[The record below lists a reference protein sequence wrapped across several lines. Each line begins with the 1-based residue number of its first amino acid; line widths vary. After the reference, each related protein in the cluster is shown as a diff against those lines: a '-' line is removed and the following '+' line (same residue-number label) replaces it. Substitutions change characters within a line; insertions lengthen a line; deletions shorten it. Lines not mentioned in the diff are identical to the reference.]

1 MIQNQHKS
9 ISIGGAKLINWKLYA
24 PLVPFIILVVPL
36 TQNENGDGWT
46 FWRWTLSAIIGLL
59 PPTILYLIGDVLFF
73 HKRNEQ
79 SVKPVLVFAFG
90 LALGASQ
97 GFTTTYVAHIL
108 NLVNENLYSELIF
121 STVNSA
127 LIGLLILPLSSL
139 VAASYESYRFDR
151 NQLLTDKMATESK
164 KTESQAILRGLRESM
179 SNKVDQNLLEILQTS
194 KNFFDQRERSLDQNW
209 ELMAEK
215 LRSAALE
222 TVRPFSHNLHR
233 RGTEREYSVRPSEI
247 LKYVSHSIVIHI
259 PWVLLIYG
267 VTTYTSIYAHS
278 DFKNGAIYLL
288 LRLAAITVLM
298 LFMRLLK
305 TKNYFRTLP
314 GFLLL
319 LTLCCSS
326 FAYLNTILD
335 AYFGLT
341 YQSFWNSVA
350 NAAWLGFIIFSVGLV
365 SAFIDGQR
373 AEIDFIQNQLSQT
386 EISSLLIKREEARI
400 SRELAKYLHGTIQ
413 SRLMA
418 SAMEVERAGRSGDK
432 KAVAREIEKAYKTL
446 KLPDEDYFST
456 PEKNLTD
463 ELRKVSAKWDKLLKI
478 RFATSKDLSQID
490 ENLSQDIGNVI
501 NEAIA
506 NSFRHGAASKV
517 DVKIKSEGKD
527 IVIEVV
533 DDGSGLGKGKPG
545 LGTDTFSSLA
555 GVSWKLTP
563 LPKNSGTLLF
573 LRVKNVL

>member
-194 KNFFDQRERSLDQNW
+194 KDFFDQRERSLDQNW

-267 VTTYTSIYAHS
+267 VTTYTTIYSHS
-278 DFKNGAIYLL
+278 DFTTGTTYLL

-298 LFMRLLK
+298 LFMRMLK
-305 TKNYFRTLP
+305 TRNHFRTLP
-314 GFLLL
+314 SFFLL
-319 LTLCCSS
+319 LTLCCAS

-335 AYFGLT
+335 EYFDLT

-350 NAAWLGFIIFSVGLV
+350 NAAWLGLIIFSVGLV

-373 AEIDFIQNQLSQT
+373 AEIDFIQNQLSQA
-386 EISSLLIKREEARI
+386 EVSALLIKREEARI

-432 KAVAREIEKAYKTL
+432 KAVAREIQKAYKTL

-456 PEKNLTD
+456 PEKNLSD

-478 RFATSKDLSQID
+478 KFSTSKDLSQID

-545 LGTDTFSSLA
+545 LGTDTFSSLV

>member
-194 KNFFDQRERSLDQNW
+194 KDFFDQRERSLDQNW